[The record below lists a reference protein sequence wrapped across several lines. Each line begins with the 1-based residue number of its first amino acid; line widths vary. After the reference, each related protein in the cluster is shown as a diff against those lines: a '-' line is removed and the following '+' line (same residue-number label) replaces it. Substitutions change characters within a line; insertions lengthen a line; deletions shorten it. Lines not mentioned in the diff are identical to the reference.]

1 MNIIIRSAITALLC
15 LYAISLQ
22 AQEQGVVTTDTIA
35 ELEEVTVKAR
45 RLGTIKPRHSV
56 FNEERISSE
65 ELTRAACCNLG
76 ESFTTNPS
84 VDVNYSD
91 AATGAK
97 QVKLLGLAGT
107 YVQMLSENIPN
118 YRGAASPFALGY
130 IPGPWMQS
138 IQVSKGASSVKN
150 GYEAITGQINVEFKK
165 PQDIDQDVNLNLYL
179 NSKLRYEAN
188 ADANIH
194 LNERLST
201 SVLAHYENM
210 DRGWDHDEDGFLD
223 MPRMK
228 QYNLQNRWAWM
239 GDKYVFQASLKALKE
254 ERRSGQTED
263 ASSVAVSPLYRI
275 GIDTE
280 RYEAF
285 AKNAYIF
292 DKAHN
297 TNLALILSGTYHQ
310 QDAVYGHRFYDV
322 KQTNGYAQLLFE
334 TDFSPM
340 HKLAVGASLNYDRFD
355 QRYQLNASIASS
367 SSATEETASV
377 SREDASLQ
385 PTFSDVRETVSGAY
399 AQYTFNLQDK
409 LVVMGGVRMDYSS
422 LYGAFVTPRLHVR
435 YSPADA
441 IVIRASA
448 GKGYRTPH
456 ALAENHYLLASGR
469 KITLAD
475 DLQQE
480 SAWNYGISSTFYL
493 PLGEKQLT
501 LNAEYYYTDFS
512 RQMVVDRESA
522 PGEIRFANLQG
533 DSYSQ
538 VVQVDAT
545 YPLLPGLQVT
555 AAYRW
560 TDVRTTYDGQLM
572 ERPLTGRYKGMF
584 SASYKTPM
592 EIWQFD
598 ATLQLNGGGRMPKAY
613 TLADGSPSWGERYQ
627 SFEQLSAQI
636 TRHFRHWSLY
646 VGGENLTNYTQK
658 HPIMN
663 ASNPWSDNFDS
674 TLVWGPMDGITV
686 YAGVRIKI

>member
-1 MNIIIRSAITALLC
+1 MNIIIKSTITALLC

-22 AQEQGVVTTDTIA
+22 AQEQGVLTTDTIA

-45 RLGTIKPRHSV
+45 RLSTIKPRHSV

-165 PQDIDQDVNLNLYL
+165 PQDIDQDINLNLYL
-179 NSKLRYEAN
+179 NSKLRYETN

-194 LNERLST
+194 LNQQLST

-210 DRGWDHDEDGFLD
+210 DRSWDHDEDGFLD

-239 GDKYVFQASLKALKE
+239 GEKYIFQASLKALKE
-254 ERRSGQTED
+254 ERRSGQT
-263 ASSVAVSPLYRI
+263 SAVSSAAGTPLYRI

-292 DKAHN
+292 DRERN

-310 QDAVYGHRFYDV
+310 QDAAYGHRFYDV

-355 QRYQLNASIASS
+355 QRYQLNASIAPS
-367 SSATEETASV
+367 SSATEETVSV
-377 SREDASLQ
+377 SRENASLQ

-456 ALAENHYLLASGR
+456 ALAENHNLLASGR

-598 ATLQLNGGGRMPKAY
+598 ATLQLNGGGRMPTAY